1 MFFKTECNVPPHSVQ
16 PRCGIVS
23 LLTFVLFY
31 LSFGLLFHDSLMWL
45 APPRNSGDTLDYV
58 LREFE
63 RRHLCR
69 SSFMKSGPQEQIMA
83 VKEGLTALKAH
94 MLSSSVRYCR
104 AQGVGLSLN
113 IHVHFCIRA
122 CLHRTHVHMHMRVSA
137 ITYIQTYVHTYIH
150 MCIYIYIYIH
160 MHVHIRI
167 HILIH
172 T

>member
-1 MFFKTECNVPPHSVQ
+1 MQ

-83 VKEGLTALKAH
+83 VKEGLAALKAH

-150 MCIYIYIYIH
+150 MCIYICIYIYIH